1 MAIYKCQVC
10 GFEYEEEKG
19 YPDKKIKPGTTFDDL
34 PKDWKCS
41 CGAVKKKFKKTKDS
55 FEEVIGILKKYKE
68 GTPPGEV
75 EIE

>member
-19 YPDKKIKPGTTFDDL
+19 YPDKKIKPGTKFEEL
-34 PKDWKCS
+34 PEKWKCV
-41 CGAVKKKFKKTKDS
+41 CGAPKKKFKKTKDS
-55 FEEVIGILKKYKE
+55 LEQVIEILKKYKE

-75 EIE
+75 EME